1 MKIFVFGF
9 GIIVVKGIL
18 LLGLVLLF
26 CNFCNKVIL
35 NKMIKENIII
45 VMIIGVWGIDEY
57 I

>member
-35 NKMIKENIII
+35 NKMIKENDDYWY
-45 VMIIGVWGIDEY
+45 VRN
-57 I
+57 